1 MEYLPPEMV
10 KKNYYDD
17 KIDIWCV
24 GILTYEIATGKTPF
38 GPAYDQKIY
47 KKIV

>member
-1 MEYLPPEMV
+1 MV